1 MPRAD
6 IKDLNIRYVG
16 HPKYNEDRVIEDR
29 TIEFIVQKLEMV
41 LFTNKGEVLSDP
53 DFGANLEHYLWTTNV
68 PIERIRAEIK
78 SQIDTHIPELNTI
91 DYTLELELFEGTVRD
106 ILFIN
111 IVIKETEVNFVI
123 K

>member
-1 MPRAD
+1 
-6 IKDLNIRYVG
+6 
-16 HPKYNEDRVIEDR
+16 
-29 TIEFIVQKLEMV
+29 
-41 LFTNKGEVLSDP
+41 
-53 DFGANLEHYLWTTNV
+53 V

-78 SQIDTHIPELNTI
+78 TQIDIHIPELNTI